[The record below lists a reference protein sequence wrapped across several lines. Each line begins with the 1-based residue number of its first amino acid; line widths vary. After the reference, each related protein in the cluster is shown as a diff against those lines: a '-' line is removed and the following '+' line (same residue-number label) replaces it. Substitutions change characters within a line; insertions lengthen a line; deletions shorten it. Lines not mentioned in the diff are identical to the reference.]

1 MKKLLITFLPLITLF
16 LNVSAQE
23 IVRNLGFEQIDPKGQ
38 ILAWIPGN
46 TKQQYNISLDTS
58 NFHTGKASF
67 LVESIPNAGPDLGV
81 GGAENIIFSPIF
93 KSKKTVKISGYIK
106 TENIT
111 DGFAGMAIR
120 LNGNNT
126 VIAQADTG
134 PDSKTGTNDWSLIE
148 VELPLTPD
156 VLSVSFS
163 IQNAGKGRAWFDDIQ
178 ILVDDKVIASGTYE
192 DKVNLNN

>member
-93 KSKKTVKISGYIK
+93 KSKKNVKISGYIK